1 MHLFNKI
8 DNGIGYRTA
17 ILWEDSSIS
26 LLHQTGNSLFILQ
39 LSDSL
44 EIVMLI

>member
-8 DNGIGYRTA
+8 DNGIGYRAA

-26 LLHQTGNSLFILQ
+26 LLHQTGNFFNVFVQ
-39 LSDSL
+39 FFQ
-44 EIVMLI
+44 